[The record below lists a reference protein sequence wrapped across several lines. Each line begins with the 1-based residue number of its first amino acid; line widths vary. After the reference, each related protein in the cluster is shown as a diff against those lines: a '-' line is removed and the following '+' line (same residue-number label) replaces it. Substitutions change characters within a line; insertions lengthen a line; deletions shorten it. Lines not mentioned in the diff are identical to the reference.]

1 MSAAQTVLLGAIA
14 GFTIFVGLPVGRL
27 HNLSLATRAFLNAI
41 AIGVLVFLLVDV
53 WPHAMEPVENALN
66 AARDHS
72 GSYWRFVVLLAVAIG
87 GLGIGLLGLVVYDA
101 MLARRRLPPL
111 PLGAAV
117 LVQQRGPVARLTD
130 SQRHA
135 FFIALGIGL
144 HNLAEGLAIGQS
156 ARAGELSLAVL
167 LVIGFGLHN
176 ATEGFGI
183 VAPLAGDAVRPSWAF
198 LFTMGLIG
206 GGPTFIGTII
216 GRSMVND
223 FLSVGALVLAAGS
236 ILYVV
241 IQLVGMA
248 AKMGHKNQLLVGVFI
263 GLVAGLG
270 TDLVVV
276 AAGV

>member
-1 MSAAQTVLLGAIA
+1 MSATQTVLLGAIA

-27 HNLSLATRAFLNAI
+27 QNLSGPTRAFLNAI

-66 AARDHS
+66 AAREHS
-72 GSYWRFVVLLAVAIG
+72 GSYWRFAALLTVAIG
-87 GLGIGLLGLVVYDA
+87 GLAIGLLGLVVYDA
-101 MLARRRLPPL
+101 ILARRRLPPL

-117 LVQQRGPVARLTD
+117 LVRHQGPVARLTD

-156 ARAGELSLAVL
+156 AAAGELSLAVL

-206 GGPTFIGTII
+206 GGPTFVGTII

-248 AKMGHKNQLLVGVFI
+248 VQIGHKNRLLVGVFL

-270 TDLVVV
+270 TDLIVV